1 MSSTSL
7 IIKDWAAWT
16 PSIHS
21 AEQWQQWARGQ
32 EPAQSDGTPDI
43 SAIPPMLRR
52 RLSSLGKM
60 ALSVAFPLLPNSEDK
75 LPCVFSSRHGEL
87 ERTVG
92 LLQTLAKH
100 EPLSPMHFSL
110 SVHNAIGGV
119 MAIARKDPSSI
130 TALAG
135 DLGST
140 FLEAAA
146 IMDEQSSP
154 EILCIIYDEPVPSI
168 YAVQA
173 QTEQG
178 PGPQEAYAIAFLL
191 GGTNTALRED
201 GFSQNPESG
210 HQLTLSICESPTS
223 DSPLQTPSNKSDE
236 PQALTFLK
244 YLLTPDTS
252 ELILPGDRHAW
263 HWVKTAS
270 GINASAAQ

>member
-7 IIKDWAAWT
+7 IIKNWAAWT
-16 PSIHS
+16 PGIHT
-21 AEQWQQWARGQ
+21 AEQWQRWALGQ
-32 EPAQSDGTPDI
+32 ESAPSDDKPDI
-43 SAIPPMLRR
+43 SAIPAMLRR

-60 ALSVAFPLLPNSEDK
+60 ALSVAFPLLSNSEDK
-75 LPCVFSSRHGEL
+75 IPCVFSSRHGEL

-146 IMDEQSSP
+146 IMDEQSSH
-154 EILCIIYDEPVPSI
+154 EILCIIYDEPVPII
-168 YAVQA
+168 YTA
-173 QTEQG
+173 QGLG
-178 PGPQEAYAIAFLL
+178 PHKPYAIAFLL
-191 GGTNTALRED
+191 GSTSSDPGENTPGKYPD
-201 GFSQNPESG
+201 NG
-210 HQLTLSICESPTS
+210 HQLTLSLCESPST
-223 DSPLQTPSNKSDE
+223 DSQLQPQASTPND

-244 YLLTPDTS
+244 YLLTLNAS

-263 HWVKTAS
+263 RWVKTA
-270 GINASAAQ
+270 NAVNANATQ

>member
-7 IIKDWAAWT
+7 IIKNWAAWT
-16 PSIHS
+16 PGIHT
-21 AEQWQQWARGQ
+21 AEQWQQWALGQ
-32 EPAQSDGTPDI
+32 EPAPSDDKPDI
-43 SAIPPMLRR
+43 SAIPAMLRR

-60 ALSVAFPLLPNSEDK
+60 ALSVAFPLLSNSEDK
-75 LPCVFSSRHGEL
+75 LPCIFSSRHGEL

-146 IMDEQSSP
+146 IMDEQSSH

-168 YAVQA
+168 YAA
-173 QTEQG
+173 QG
-178 PGPQEAYAIAFLL
+178 PGPHKPYAIAFLL
-191 GGTNTALRED
+191 GSTSSNPGED
-201 GFSQNPESG
+201 APGKCSDNG
-210 HQLTLSICESPTS
+210 HQLTLSLCESPST
-223 DSPLQTPSNKSDE
+223 DSPSQQQANKPND

-244 YLLTPDTS
+244 YLLTLNAS

-263 HWVKTAS
+263 RWVKTAS
-270 GINASAAQ
+270 GVNANATQ

>member
-16 PSIHS
+16 PGIHT
-21 AEQWQQWARGQ
+21 AEQWQQWALGQ
-32 EPAQSDGTPDI
+32 EPAPSDDKPDI
-43 SAIPPMLRR
+43 SAIPAMLRR

-60 ALSVAFPLLPNSEDK
+60 ALSVAFPLLSNSEDK

-92 LLQTLAKH
+92 LLQALAKH

-130 TALAG
+130 TALTG

-146 IMDEQSSP
+146 IMDEQSSH

-168 YAVQA
+168 YAA
-173 QTEQG
+173 QG
-178 PGPQEAYAIAFLL
+178 PGPHKPYAIAFLL
-191 GGTNTALRED
+191 GSTSSNPGED
-201 GFSQNPESG
+201 APGKCPDNG
-210 HQLTLSICESPTS
+210 HQLTLSLCESPST
-223 DSPLQTPSNKSDE
+223 DSPSQQQANKPDD

-244 YLLTPDTS
+244 YLLTLNAS

-263 HWVKTAS
+263 RWMKTAS
-270 GINASAAQ
+270 GVNANATQ

>member
-16 PSIHS
+16 PSIHT
-21 AEQWQQWARGQ
+21 AEQWQQWALGQ
-32 EPAQSDGTPDI
+32 EPAQSDDRPDI
-43 SAIPPMLRR
+43 SVIPAMLRR

-60 ALSVAFPLLPNSEDK
+60 ALSVTFPLLSNSEDR

-92 LLQTLAKH
+92 LLQALAQH

-146 IMDEQSSP
+146 IMDEQSSH

-168 YAVQA
+168 YAA
-173 QTEQG
+173 QG
-178 PGPQEAYAIAFLL
+178 PGPQKPYAIAFLL
-191 GGTNTALRED
+191 GSTSSSPGED
-201 GFSQNPESG
+201 AAGKCPDNG
-210 HQLTLSICESPTS
+210 HRLTLSLCESPPP
-223 DSPLQTPSNKSDE
+223 DSPLQTPAND
-236 PQALTFLK
+236 PQALRFLK
-244 YLLTPDTS
+244 YLLTENTS

-263 HWVKTAS
+263 RWVKTVS
-270 GINASAAQ
+270 GINANATQ